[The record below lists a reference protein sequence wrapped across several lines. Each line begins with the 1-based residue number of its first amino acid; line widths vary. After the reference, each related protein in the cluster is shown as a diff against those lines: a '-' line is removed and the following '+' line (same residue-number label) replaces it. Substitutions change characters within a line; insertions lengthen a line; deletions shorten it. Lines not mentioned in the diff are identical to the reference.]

1 MIVRLMNCWHCQ
13 TKLRWVGDH
22 DVDDITD
29 NRYSILSCLE
39 CPECKRGLKS
49 TIQWKVMMIQIKI
62 TPDIL
67 SRAKKKAATVGNLQ
81 GSITGSLSNVV
92 GAIGE
97 IVVEDYAGGEPVNSK
112 DFDLLIKN
120 RRVDVK
126 TKRCNTTP
134 SPNYDCSV
142 AAHGSKQDC
151 DSYVFVRILTD
162 HSKAWI
168 LGEVTK
174 ENFYKKK

>member
-1 MIVRLMNCWHCQ
+1 
-13 TKLRWVGDH
+13 
-22 DVDDITD
+22 
-29 NRYSILSCLE
+29 
-39 CPECKRGLKS
+39 
-49 TIQWKVMMIQIKI
+49 MIQIKI

-67 SRAKKKAATVGNLQ
+67 ARAKKKAASVGNLQ

-97 IVVEDYAGGEPVNSK
+97 IIVEDYAGGEPVNSK
-112 DFDLLIKN
+112 DFDLLVQN

-142 AAHGSKQDC
+142 ACLLYTSPSPRDVEEARMPS
-151 DSYVFVRILTD
+151 S
-162 HSKAWI
+162 A
-168 LGEVTK
+168 
-174 ENFYKKK
+174 